1 MVMKIFNAACASLL
15 LTGATM
21 AGGAWATGETQDA
34 HHPSLRLSTGV
45 FHCDLNRRVEV
56 RQVAEDKRSAI
67 VYWERRNYTMQVV
80 ATQTGA
86 LRLEDKASGLT
97 WITIPGKSMLLD
109 TKQGKQLANDC
120 RA

>member
-1 MVMKIFNAACASLL
+1 
-15 LTGATM
+15 
-21 AGGAWATGETQDA
+21 
-34 HHPSLRLSTGV
+34 
-45 FHCDLNRRVEV
+45 
-56 RQVAEDKRSAI
+56 
-67 VYWERRNYTMQVV
+67 MQLV

-109 TKQGKQLANDC
+109 TKQGRQLANDC